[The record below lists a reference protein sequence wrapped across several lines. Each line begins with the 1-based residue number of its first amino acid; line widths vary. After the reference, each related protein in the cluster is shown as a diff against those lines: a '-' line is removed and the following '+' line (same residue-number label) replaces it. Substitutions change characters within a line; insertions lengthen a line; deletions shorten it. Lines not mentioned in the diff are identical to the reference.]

1 MKSSAEFSVHFE
13 DAAFLEAC
21 DGLFARNQEF
31 TIICTE
37 ESVAK
42 CRKAADLFLRY
53 ESQRPRGRWENLK
66 MLAKLG
72 SAGMRAPQL
81 MAVCNKALLLDW
93 TVVVGNEQNQVLHL
107 FKRSSKTTT

>member
-1 MKSSAEFSVHFE
+1 MKASAEFSVHYE
-13 DAAFLEAC
+13 DSDFLETC
-21 DGLFARNQEF
+21 DGLFARNQGF
-31 TIICTE
+31 IIICKE

-53 ESQRPRGRWENLK
+53 ESQRPKERWENLK
-66 MLAKLG
+66 MLTKLG
-72 SAGMRAPQL
+72 SAGMRVPQL

-93 TVVVGNEQNQVLHL
+93 TVVVGNKQNQVLHL

>member
-1 MKSSAEFSVHFE
+1 MKSSAEFSAHFE